1 MHYIF
6 DIEKIGRIFLL
17 IFAIIDFM
25 RHGKKN
31 ILKRFIFYSFIYYIL
46 NVIQLTTGGICIP
59 PKEEFRIVTYNFIP
73 FRFLYDWIQKYNSTG
88 FSWFFLKAVKLT
100 VYNFI
105 MLFPLGVYL
114 PLLFGVKDIRRA
126 TMYLFLTTLTI
137 ETYQAIF
144 SYFGLV
150 MMRTFNVDDLILNT
164 LGGVLGYYT
173 YKALIP
179 RIRRKF
185 GYHSS

>member
-1 MHYIF
+1 
-6 DIEKIGRIFLL
+6 
-17 IFAIIDFM
+17 
-25 RHGKKN
+25 
-31 ILKRFIFYSFIYYIL
+31 
-46 NVIQLTTGGICIP
+46 
-59 PKEEFRIVTYNFIP
+59 
-73 FRFLYDWIQKYNSTG
+73 
-88 FSWFFLKAVKLT
+88 
-100 VYNFI
+100 
-105 MLFPLGVYL
+105 
-114 PLLFGVKDIRRA
+114 
-126 TMYLFLTTLTI
+126 MYLFLTTLTI